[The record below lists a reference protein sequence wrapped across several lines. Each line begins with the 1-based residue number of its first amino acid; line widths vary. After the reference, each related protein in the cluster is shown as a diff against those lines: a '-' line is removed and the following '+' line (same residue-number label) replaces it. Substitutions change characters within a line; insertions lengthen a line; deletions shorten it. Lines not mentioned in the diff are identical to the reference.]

1 MAKHFNETVRN
12 GERYYERA
20 NHNYTAKMMD
30 GEGFTARIDSSD
42 RTYFVITRIDEGA
55 ELVIME
61 ISPSIHCPKEAR
73 SQVGEYIDKINAR
86 YKCCNL
92 RIAPNGNLHIHAEQR
107 FDDAPLS
114 VEMFKIMEGE
124 CIKIL
129 DTFEVVLE
137 KLAHMKLLDPD
148 EADVEK
154 VIKKHIEKI
163 KMKLAED
170 LSEDFSFDDNEDDE
184 DEEPDEEYLPKC
196 PKIPEP
202 PGFSEWLRRRTANG
216 NPFARRPLEEKETES
231 SIEDSNEVASGTLLD
246 ELLSITEDE
255 SEGNNTES
263 TVNNVDGENTSS

>member
-1 MAKHFNETVRN
+1 MAKYFNETVRN

-20 NHNYTAKMMD
+20 NHNYTAKMID
-30 GEGFTARIDSSD
+30 GEGFTTRIDSSD
-42 RTYFVITRIDEGA
+42 KTYFVITRIDEGA

-73 SQVGEYIDKINAR
+73 SQVGEYIDKINSR

-129 DTFEVVLE
+129 DTFEIVLD
-137 KLAHMKLLDPD
+137 KLAHMKLLEPN

-154 VIKKHIEKI
+154 VIEKHIEKI
-163 KMKLAED
+163 KIKLAKD
-170 LSEDFSFDDNEDDE
+170 LSDKLALDDDDEDDE
-184 DEEPDEEYLPKC
+184 DEESNSSHASL
-196 PKIPEP
+196 PEP
-202 PGFSEWLRRRTANG
+202 PGFSEWLRKRAANG
-216 NPFARRPLEEKETES
+216 NPFASKLLAEKDDDS
-231 SIEDSNEVASGTLLD
+231 STEDSNEHASNNLLD
-246 ELLSITEDE
+246 ILLGLPEDATLE
-255 SEGNNTES
+255 EIETSLSVPADTDNS
-263 TVNNVDGENTSS
+263 TDE

>member
-1 MAKHFNETVRN
+1 MSKHFNETIRN
-12 GERYYERA
+12 GERYFERA
-20 NHNYTAKMMD
+20 DHNYTAKMMD

-114 VEMFKIMEGE
+114 MEMFKIMEGE

-129 DTFEVVLE
+129 DTFEVVLD
-137 KLAHMKLLDPD
+137 KLAHMKLLEPD

-170 LSEDFSFDDNEDDE
+170 LSDKISLDDDE
-184 DEEPDEEYLPKC
+184 DDNDENDSGHIN
-196 PKIPEP
+196 IPEP

-216 NPFARRPLEEKETES
+216 NPFARRFLEEKEDEAST
-231 SIEDSNEVASGTLLD
+231 EDSAKVTTGSLLD
-246 ELLSITEDE
+246 ELLSITEE
-255 SEGNNTES
+255 EGTDDTES
-263 TVNNVDGENTSS
+263 KVTDLDNENTSN

>member
-1 MAKHFNETVRN
+1 MSKHFNETIRN
-12 GERYYERA
+12 GERYFERA
-20 NHNYTAKMMD
+20 DHNYTAKMMD

-129 DTFEVVLE
+129 DTFEVVLD
-137 KLAHMKLLDPD
+137 KLAHSKLIEPD

-170 LSEDFSFDDNEDDE
+170 LSDKFSFDDDEDDDDE
-184 DEEPDEEYLPKC
+184 DEDSSHISL
-196 PKIPEP
+196 PEP
-202 PGFSEWLRRRTANG
+202 PGFSEWLRRRSANG
-216 NPFARRPLEEKETES
+216 DPFAGRLLAKKEAES
-231 SIEDSNEVASGTLLD
+231 STEDSNEVASGTLLD
-246 ELLSITEDE
+246 ELLSITENE
-255 SEGNNTES
+255 GEGNNTES
-263 TVNNVDGENTSS
+263 TVNNVDGDNTSN

>member
-1 MAKHFNETVRN
+1 MAKYFNGTVRN

-20 NHNYTAKMMD
+20 DHNYTAKMMD

-61 ISPSIHCPKEAR
+61 ISPSIHCSKEAR

-114 VEMFKIMEGE
+114 MEMFKIMEGE

-129 DTFEVVLE
+129 DTFEVVLD
-137 KLAHMKLLDPD
+137 KLAHMKLLEPD

-170 LSEDFSFDDNEDDE
+170 LSDKFTFDDDEDDDDE
-184 DEEPDEEYLPKC
+184 DETSSHTSL
-196 PKIPEP
+196 PEP
-202 PGFSEWLRRRTANG
+202 PGFSEWLRRRAANG
-216 NPFARRPLEEKETES
+216 NPFAGRILAEKEGES
-231 SIEDSNEVASGTLLD
+231 STEDFNEVAPGTLLD

-255 SEGNNTES
+255 GEGNNTES